1 MAKVRCY
8 FLSLTGAVY
17 GFLGAD
23 GQALQFGH
31 RLVQLL
37 FFILGCAF
45 ETRRPLHRAVR
56 RIDRDFKVRAN
67 KRAGQ
72 VSIVDPQPDDMRS
85 IPVRKLRLI
94 EGAKTRRVRR
104 AQLLRYRRF
113 RSLEIFS
120 FVCAAGQGDG
130 HREENEQQDWLHMS
144 GFHRLR
150 LIAKVLK
157 YSAKEQTLTFTEYL
171 SCHVDVQSNS
181 MG

>member
-8 FLSLTGAVY
+8 FLSLTGGSLRFSRGRRQV
-17 GFLGAD
+17 
-23 GQALQFGH
+23 LQFGH

-45 ETRRPLHRAVR
+45 ETCRPLHRAVR

-85 IPVRKLRLI
+85 IPVRKLRLL

-120 FVCAAGQGDG
+120 FVRAASQGNG
-130 HREENEQQDWLHMS
+130 HREENEQQGWLHMS
-144 GFHRLR
+144 GLHRFGIMIGT
-150 LIAKVLK
+150 IAWGD
-157 YSAKEQTLTFTEYL
+157 EQQTLSTSKCADL
-171 SCHVDVQSNS
+171 ARSVQEE
-181 MG
+181 

>member
-8 FLSLTGAVY
+8 LLSLSRGSQRFPR
-17 GFLGAD
+17 GRR
-23 GQALQFGH
+23 QALQFGH

-37 FFILGCAF
+37 CFILGCAF

-67 KRAGQ
+67 KQAGQ

-85 IPVRKLRLI
+85 IPVRKLRLL

-120 FVCAAGQGDG
+120 FVRATGQGDG
-130 HREENEQQDWLHMS
+130 HREENEQQDCLHMS
-144 GFHRLR
+144 GFHRFDIMIGI
-150 LIAKVLK
+150 IAWETQ
-157 YSAKEQTLTFTEYL
+157 ATNT
-171 SCHVDVQSNS
+171 
-181 MG
+181 